1 MTIMHGNDGIDTA
14 RALATAVSREV
25 AAGWR
30 VESQTN
36 TNAVLV
42 KGKPTSHVLH
52 LLLSFFTLS
61 LWVPVWIIMA
71 VLNRRQAVTLDV
83 DPYGN
88 IRRQAL

>member
-1 MTIMHGNDGIDTA
+1 MTAMNEHSEIDTA
-14 RALATAVSREV
+14 RALATAVTREV

-30 VESQTN
+30 VESQTP

-42 KGKPTSHVLH
+42 KGKQTSHVLH
-52 LLLSFFTLS
+52 LILSFITFG

-71 VLNRRQAVTLDV
+71 VLNRRQAITLAV

-88 IRRQAL
+88 IQRQAV